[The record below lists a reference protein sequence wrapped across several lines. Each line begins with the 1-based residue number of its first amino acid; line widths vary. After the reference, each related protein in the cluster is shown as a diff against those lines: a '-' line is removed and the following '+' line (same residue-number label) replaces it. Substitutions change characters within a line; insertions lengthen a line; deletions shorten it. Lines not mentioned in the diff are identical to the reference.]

1 MAKKDPVPPL
11 VVGWRESIDLP
22 EWGIVNLRAKVDTGA
37 RTSAIHVEDMEA
49 LPDGRMQFDVVVNMK
64 PHKTVRVVATPVRRS
79 TVKPS
84 SGKRQRRH
92 VFRTLMVMGEVENEV
107 EFSLVSRDKMLNRAL
122 IGRKALPAGVLV
134 NPHRTYRL
142 TPRPGKAALRKKKS
156 Q

>member
-1 MAKKDPVPPL
+1 MAKKDPGPPV

-37 RTSAIHVEDMEA
+37 RTSAIHVEDMEE
-49 LPDGRMQFDVVVNMK
+49 LPDGRMQFDVVVSLR
-64 PHKTVRVVATPVRRS
+64 PRKTVRVVATPVRRS

-92 VFRTLMVMGEVENEV
+92 VFRTLMVMGALENEV
-107 EFSLVSRDKMLNRAL
+107 EFSLVSRESMLNRAL
-122 IGRKALPAGVLV
+122 VGRKALPRGVLV

-142 TPRPGKAALRKKKS
+142 TPRPGKASLKKKKS
-156 Q
+156 P